1 MVGYAATTR
10 RLLLLIINNEERRRR
25 RRRRRGG
32 GESNYHP
39 TTRRWNKPTPHQ
51 LIKVY
56 SIPLLLLLGSV
67 DGHGVDGL
75 TFVSQRFP

>member
-10 RLLLLIINNEERRRR
+10 RLLLLLIINNEERRRR
-25 RRRRRGG
+25 G

-56 SIPLLLLLGSV
+56 SIPLLLLLSSV

-75 TFVSQRFP
+75 AFVSQRFP